1 MESNSSSSS
10 LLKNPLEWW
19 QSRSPVWRFSIS
31 FLGIMLLFYLIY
43 SLPFFEN
50 SFVPAFIRLQA
61 NLSSGFLNLLGYE
74 TTVNELS
81 ITGSRYSV
89 SVAKGCDG
97 VESMALLAGAILV
110 FPLPFRL
117 KWPGLLAGLGI
128 LFLLNILRIAGLYMA
143 GIHWPSAF
151 ELLHTHGGFVLF
163 TTFSVLLVIVWISW
177 AIKKTR
183 PADETP

>member
-1 MESNSSSSS
+1 METKSSSFFN
-10 LLKNPLEWW
+10 KPGAWW
-19 QSRSPVWRFSIS
+19 RSRSPVVRFSLA
-31 FLGIMLLFYLIY
+31 FLGIMLLFYLFY

-50 SFVPAFIRLQA
+50 SIVPAFIHLQA
-61 NLSSGFLNLLGYE
+61 NLSSGILNLLGYE

-81 ITGSRYSV
+81 ITGDQYSV

-117 KWPGLLAGLGI
+117 KWPGLLAGVGI
-128 LFLLNILRIAGLYMA
+128 LFCLNLLRIAGLYLA

-163 TTFSVLLVIVWISW
+163 TTFSVLLVITWISW
-177 AIKKTR
+177 AIKKTQ
-183 PADETP
+183 PADEAS